1 MFSFLPSLK
10 TIERPSYENK
20 GYDSVW
26 CTHNQNAEKMALC
39 AGTTEIAAYE
49 HNKKTMATPRHGLL
63 LQ

>member
-26 CTHNQNAEKMALC
+26 CIKIKNARGDGFMCENDGDRC
-39 AGTTEIAAYE
+39 T
-49 HNKKTMATPRHGLL
+49 
-63 LQ
+63 